1 MASPFD
7 SFQLAGL
14 SLHNRIVKTATFEG
28 MTPGGIP
35 NENLIRHHTDLA
47 KGGVGMTTV
56 AYCGVSTNGRT
67 FADQMHMHAGVADP
81 LKRLTDSV
89 HAAGAKVS
97 GQMAHCGFFSKN
109 HEMTLKRPLGPSFC
123 LNAYGLMS
131 GYPFGGAMS
140 LADIDRTV
148 EEYAESAR
156 FMVGVGFDAL
166 EIHMGHGYLLSQFI
180 SPSSNRR
187 RDDYGGPLENRMRFP
202 LRVVAAVREAVGS
215 RVPILCKLNLSDGF
229 RGGLELPEAVRAA
242 QMLEAAGVDALVL
255 SGGFTSKTALYLL
268 RGGRPL
274 DAMVAVEK
282 NPLQKITLKVFGKVV
297 IRELPF
303 QPLFFMEMAKEVRR
317 AVKIPLVYLG
327 GITGLD
333 DMQTVMDEGFELMA
347 MGRALIADPDMIN
360 RLQSGGAYATDC
372 NRCNLCVTAMDTP
385 DGVRCV
391 RFEDGYPQSALTAR

>member
-7 SFQLAGL
+7 AYQLAGL
-14 SLHNRIVKTATFEG
+14 NLRNRIIKTATFEG

-89 HAAGAKVS
+89 HAAGAHVS

-148 EEYAESAR
+148 EEYAEAAR

-180 SPSSNRR
+180 SPYSNRR

-202 LRVVAAVREAVGS
+202 LRVVTAVRDAVGHQ
-215 RVPILCKLNLSDGF
+215 VPILCKLNLSDGF

-282 NPLQKITLKVFGKVV
+282 NPLQKITLKVFGKAV

-303 QPLFFMEMAKEVRR
+303 QPLFFMEMAKEVRK
-317 AVKIPLVYLG
+317 AVTMPLVYLG

-333 DMQTVMDEGFELMA
+333 DMQTAVNEGFELMA
-347 MGRALIADPDMIN
+347 MGRALIADPDMIK
-360 RLQSGGAYATDC
+360 RLQTGLHYETDC

-391 RFEDGYPQSALTAR
+391 RFEDGYPQSALAAR